1 MLVTLLL
8 SLLIATPLSS
18 SKISSVQL
26 TRVTSIA
33 FFIAAA
39 LSFNAYYVNTLESGV
54 SLYSGLFHVST
65 VSMAVE
71 MFIFV
76 IGGVILLSPWP
87 TFTPKVG
94 KVEKAGQKDE
104 SPIAEYSIIVVFST
118 IGASFLVSSTDLVSL
133 YLAIE
138 LQSFAVYILS
148 ALYRNNESATAAGLK
163 YFLLGALSSALIL
176 LGSSL
181 IYGYT
186 GLTNVDAISNLISVS
201 TSESSVTQGVILG
214 IVIMSVGFLFKIAS
228 APFHNWAPDVY
239 DGVPTIVTTWI
250 AVMPKISIFVLLLT
264 LHGLTQNAG
273 LSLGDIAVLQG
284 LNVWQALLLVSSLLS
299 LIIGTVVG
307 LAQFRIKRLLAYST
321 ISHVGFMLLGLA
333 VSGQE
338 SIDAFLF
345 YLIQYTLTSVN
356 AFFVLL
362 AFGYLINAGRKI
374 RDQNNDIQFISE
386 LSGQF
391 RQNPILALSMII
403 CLFSMAGIPP
413 LMGFFAK
420 YAVLYSAIHNGYYFI
435 SLVAILASVVSA
447 AYYLR
452 IVRVLYFSPAPVF
465 DKVVSVFEETSF
477 LISDQK
483 QTAEPGQVVDK
494 DQFITSSHAYIIA
507 VLTVFIVLFVLQP
520 SLILN
525 STQLMAMSIYGY

>member
-1 MLVTLLL
+1 MLVISLL
-8 SLLIATPLSS
+8 SLLIAIPLSS
-18 SKISSVQL
+18 SNISPVQL
-26 TRVTSIA
+26 TRATSVT
-33 FFIAAA
+33 FFLAAA
-39 LSFNAYYVNTLESGV
+39 LSFNAYYVATLGSGV

-65 VSMAVE
+65 VSMAIE
-71 MFIFV
+71 LFIFIV
-76 IGGVILLSPWP
+76 GGLILLPWASSVSTANLAGESAVHTGP
-87 TFTPKVG
+87 T
-94 KVEKAGQKDE
+94 
-104 SPIAEYSIIVVFST
+104 IAEYPMMLVFTT

-138 LQSFAVYILS
+138 LQSFAVYILA

-163 YFLLGALSSALIL
+163 YFLLGALSSAFIL
-176 LGSSL
+176 LGSSI

-186 GLTNVDAISNLISVS
+186 GLTNLDAISSLVSIS
-201 TSESSVTQGVILG
+201 SSDTVTLSKGGGVILG
-214 IVIMSVGFLFKIAS
+214 MVIMTVGFLFKVAS

-239 DGVPTIVTTWI
+239 DGVPTMVTTWL

-264 LHGLTQNAG
+264 LNSLTEGVG
-273 LSLGDIAVLQG
+273 LSFGDITV
-284 LNVWQALLLVSSLLS
+284 NVWQALLLICSLLS

-307 LAQFRIKRLLAYST
+307 LAQFRIKRLLSYST
-321 ISHVGFMLLGLA
+321 ISHVGFMLLALA

-345 YLIQYTLTSVN
+345 YLIQYSLTSLN
-356 AFFVLL
+356 TFFILL
-362 AFGYLINAGRKI
+362 AFGYLIHSQHSSASTHNT
-374 RDQNNDIQFISE
+374 DVQFISQ
-386 LSGQF
+386 LAGQF
-391 RQNPILALSMII
+391 RQNPILALSLIV

-435 SLVAILASVVSA
+435 SVVAILASVVSA

-452 IVRVLYFSPAPVF
+452 VVRVLYFDEPVKGIPAQSATV
-465 DKVVSVFEETSF
+465 
-477 LISDQK
+477 L
-483 QTAEPGQVVDK
+483 
-494 DQFITSSHAYIIA
+494 TSSHAYVIA
-507 VLTVFIVLFVLQP
+507 VLTLFILLFVLQP